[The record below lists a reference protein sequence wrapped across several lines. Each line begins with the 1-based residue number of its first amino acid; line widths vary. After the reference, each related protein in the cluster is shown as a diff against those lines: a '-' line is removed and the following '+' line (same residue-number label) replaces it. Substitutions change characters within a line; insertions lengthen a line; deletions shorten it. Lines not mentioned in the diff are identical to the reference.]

1 MDCARREG
9 VTSNPRVTALRPGP
23 STVAVE
29 LDGMPWRR
37 LPVAVVVDAG
47 LMVGCVVDRGRA
59 REIARARRRRRAE
72 QTALRALARRDQS
85 RASLEAR
92 LATARIAPGDR
103 RDVVDAATRA
113 GLIDDG
119 RFAERRA
126 QQLAERGAG
135 DLLVLDDLERQ
146 GVPADLAQRAVSTL
160 EPELDRAV
168 RVLDRRGR
176 SARTLRHLAAKG
188 FTEATIEAL
197 VAEAE
202 GWALR

>member
-1 MDCARREG
+1 M
-9 VTSNPRVTALRPGP
+9 
-23 STVAVE
+23 
-29 LDGMPWRR
+29 
-37 LPVAVVVDAG
+37 
-47 LMVGCVVDRGRA
+47 
-59 REIARARRRRRAE
+59 
-72 QTALRALARRDQS
+72 
-85 RASLEAR
+85 
-92 LATARIAPGDR
+92 
-103 RDVVDAATRA
+103 DAATRA